1 MEGGR
6 EKGDGGLLP
15 PPSLLPSPPSLPI
28 LVKKIDY

>member
-6 EKGDGGLLP
+6 EKGEGGLLT
-15 PPSLLPSPPSLPI
+15 PSLLPSPPSLPI